1 MIPELPPDLCTAAIP
16 APAAT
21 ERLCVQPSR
30 TELPSSPS
38 RSAILRPQ
46 PPGRS
51 PRCAQLSPARPGPAR
66 QALPG
71 EAREEG
77 NHSGRRFPEA
87 APAAT
92 SPPGP
97 ARPSRKKGKA
107 RTCRRHRPGQRQQ
120 EQPQPQPRQGPG
132 QPPRAHAVAPA
143 PPQTARRE
151 RGEGGPCRRGR
162 PRVRR
167 GAGLAACWAASALVP
182 LWPGWC
188 VRGEAAVGRARPELR
203 GEQHSAARMPS

>member
-38 RSAILRPQ
+38 RSAVLRPQ

-51 PRCAQLSPARPGPAR
+51 PRCAQLSPARPGPA
-66 QALPG
+66 
-71 EAREEG
+71 
-77 NHSGRRFPEA
+77 
-87 APAAT
+87 
-92 SPPGP
+92 GP
-97 ARPSRKKGKA
+97 ARGGARGGKPFRA
-107 RTCRRHRPGQRQQ
+107 PLPGG
-120 EQPQPQPRQGPG
+120 GPG
-132 QPPRAHAVAPA
+132 RNLTPRPRPTLPEEREGPYLPPA
-143 PPQTARRE
+143 PPRPAPAGAAPTPAPAGPRAAAA
-151 RGEGGPCRRGR
+151 GPCGGSGSASNGPARARRGR
-162 PRVRR
+162 AGAGGGGHEGGR

-203 GEQHSAARMPS
+203 GEQHSAAWMPS